1 MIAEEL
7 LEQGCGLALGRYT
20 LLRKIAVGGMA
31 EVYVARSQGVSGFA
45 KRVAL
50 KKILPQYSHNRKF
63 LEMLLDEAKISV
75 SLTHPNIAQ
84 VYELGV
90 GAQETHFIVMEY
102 VEGRPLNRVL
112 QRALERG
119 QPGLP
124 ITHAVHVMSEVAKG
138 LDHAHKQTD
147 AKGRLLQIVHR
158 DVSPQNVLLSYQG
171 SVKLIDFGIARAQ
184 GRAAQTGHGIIKGKL
199 RYLAPEIAAGVEPDH
214 RADLFCCGL
223 VLYEL
228 LTGEPMYSP
237 NNDLHALEMARK
249 AQVRSPRSLNR
260 AVPEDLDAIVMRM
273 LARDRN
279 ERYSTGKDVHADL
292 RMFLNRFDPL
302 FNENELGDYMQ
313 SMFKGEMAESKQ
325 LDSLAEKIAS
335 KEGQLA
341 EEPTVAVAEA
351 DLLTLKDPGATA
363 RTRRASSSNRSASSP
378 KLRLVGADGG
388 APMSVVLERK
398 KSVAPL
404 VGEGSP
410 PRTMPRGTFQPAPP
424 RPGENSELIGPH
436 DESRSIRVTMPEVEE
451 VSLSFLDDKSVPG
464 ALVEDI
470 EAIPL
475 EAPKPKAVVVQAPTT
490 TIQVDEAARLGLLE
504 PLPAPAIVPKSIP
517 PLAASQTAAAYGAAF
532 GASGVMLG
540 AARPKVEL
548 SARTASATRTGQPPR
563 RALALVAAAT
573 IVVSLACL
581 LISVLISSE
590 PAAREAIAQ
599 EENTVIIPVPAPAP
613 APQTATV
620 VELVPASAAREQPDV
635 ILEAAPPPPEP
646 IRLKSYEDAPAE
658 EAIAGEEEA
667 PQEIAVEDPEPGD
680 EEPDRARP
688 DRPYRISGGT
698 ILVNSRPVSTIFV
711 DGKRIGRTPKVITL
725 KPGRHEIA
733 LEGPNGQQKNFAR
746 KITAGKNPP
755 VTHRWR

>member
-7 LEQGCGLALGRYT
+7 LEQGCGLTLGRYT

-84 VYELGV
+84 VYELGI
-90 GAQETHFIVMEY
+90 GAQDTHFIVMEY

-124 ITHAVHVMSEVAKG
+124 ITHAVHVISEVAKG

-147 AKGRLLQIVHR
+147 AKGQLLQIVHR

-249 AQVRSPRSLNR
+249 AQVRSPRSFNR

-325 LDSLAEKIAS
+325 LDALAEKIAS
-335 KEGQLA
+335 KEGQRA

-363 RTRRASSSNRSASSP
+363 RNRRSSSSNRSASSP

-388 APMSVVLERK
+388 APMSVVLERQ

-424 RPGENSELIGPH
+424 RPGENSELIGPL
-436 DESRSIRVTMPEVEE
+436 DESKSIRVTMPEVED

-464 ALVEDI
+464 ALVEDLDQETRAPI
-470 EAIPL
+470 EL
-475 EAPKPKAVVVQAPTT
+475 DQPKPKAVVVQAPTA

-504 PLPAPAIVPKSIP
+504 PLPLSTARPMIP
-517 PLAASQTAAAYGAAF
+517 PLAVSQTAAAYGVAF
-532 GASGVMLG
+532 GSSGVMLG

-548 SARTASATRTGQPPR
+548 SPKSDPPR
-563 RALALVAAAT
+563 RRALPLIAAAT
-573 IVVSLACL
+573 IFISLAC
-581 LISVLISSE
+581 VLIIVMLSSE

-599 EENTVIIPVPAPAP
+599 DERAVLIPAAP

-620 VELVPASAAREQPDV
+620 VELVPAGAAQE
-635 ILEAAPPPPEP
+635 PPEVIIEPVPEPAAP
-646 IRLKSYEDAPAE
+646 IRLKSYDDAPTEEAIVAE
-658 EAIAGEEEA
+658 EAV
-667 PQEIAVEDPEPGD
+667 QEIAVEDPEPGD
-680 EEPDRARP
+680 EEPDRVRP

-733 LEGPNGQQKNFAR
+733 LEGPNGQQKNFTR
-746 KITAGKNPP
+746 KITAGKNAP